1 MKTAMLLDAFDQ
13 KILAEL
19 KEDARIPLATLANKI
34 NLSRHAVRQRIDRLE
49 AHKIISGYTIKT
61 TQAQESELVHAVL
74 LVYRKD
80 RMRGADVTTHI
91 SRIPEIYECVVLSGD
106 LDLLVQI
113 KAKNHIRVNEIWAEL
128 SSLSGVQ
135 NIVTSFVLSSI
146 VK

>member
-1 MKTAMLLDAFDQ
+1 MLLDAIDK

-19 KEDARIPLATLANKI
+19 REDARIPLATLANKI

-61 TQAQESELVHAVL
+61 AQPQEDELVHAVL

-80 RMRGADVTTHI
+80 RMRGADVTTYM
-91 SRIPEIYECVVLSGD
+91 SRVPEISECVVLSGD

-128 SSLSGVQ
+128 SSLNGVQ

-146 VK
+146 IK